1 MKLYNWPIFDP
12 VILSPNQLVFIA
24 NVIFFKACLLP
35 VVVAE
40 LASLALG
47 VVARVEMEACLK
59 VLSLL
64 HIAKAVCFDDF
75 PCFQVV

>member
-1 MKLYNWPIFDP
+1 LTVVVVVVVVVAAAVVNIF
-12 VILSPNQLVFIA
+12 A
-24 NVIFFKACLLP
+24 AIFA

-64 HIAKAVCFDDF
+64 HIAKVVCFDDF
-75 PCFQVV
+75 LCFQVV